1 MAGSYNPWLVF
12 LSIVVATIASYV
24 ALDLASRVVAHGTRA
39 SRYWL
44 FGGAL
49 SMGTGIWSMHFI
61 GMLALPAADS
71 DGVRYTHHAAVALY
85 RDHRVGL
92 CALHGQPWH
101 FEPAQAAER
110 RIADGNRHLL
120 HALHRNGGRWN

>member
-12 LSIVVATIASYV
+12 LSIIVATIASYV

-61 GMLALPAADS
+61 GMLAFQLPIPMAFDIPITLLS
-71 DGVRYTHHAAVALY
+71 VFISTIVSGFALY
-85 RDHRVGL
+85 TVSQGTLSLRRLLSGGL
-92 CALHGQPWH
+92 LMGIGISCMHYT
-101 FEPAQAAER
+101 
-110 RIADGNRHLL
+110 
-120 HALHRNGGRWN
+120 